1 MYKTLKAALL
11 WYVDDLK
18 LSHVWSDEGTK
29 MIGVLERHF
38 RKVNIT
44 WGKSHT
50 YLGIDFEIRNV
61 KVVLRMTNYSKECI
75 QAYGEAINTL
85 ATSPAN
91 KGLMIVD
98 QGSNTLDE
106 NRKLK
111 LHHITA
117 KLLHICKRL
126 RLDLQM
132 AVRFLCTQVQN
143 STEQDWLKLR
153 RVLQYIQGTLDIP
166 RAISMDTW
174 NEIDIYI
181 DASHGVHTDRCSQTG
196 GCIKI
201 DSGVL
206 HSRSSKQCINT
217 LSSCETTLIENSE
230 YLSYSI

>member
-1 MYKTLKAALL
+1 
-11 WYVDDLK
+11 
-18 LSHVWSDEGTK
+18 
-29 MIGVLERHF
+29 
-38 RKVNIT
+38 
-44 WGKSHT
+44 
-50 YLGIDFEIRNV
+50 
-61 KVVLRMTNYSKECI
+61 MTNYSKECI

-166 RAISMDTW
+166 RAISMDT
-174 NEIDIYI
+174 
-181 DASHGVHTDRCSQTG
+181 
-196 GCIKI
+196 
-201 DSGVL
+201 
-206 HSRSSKQCINT
+206 
-217 LSSCETTLIENSE
+217 
-230 YLSYSI
+230 